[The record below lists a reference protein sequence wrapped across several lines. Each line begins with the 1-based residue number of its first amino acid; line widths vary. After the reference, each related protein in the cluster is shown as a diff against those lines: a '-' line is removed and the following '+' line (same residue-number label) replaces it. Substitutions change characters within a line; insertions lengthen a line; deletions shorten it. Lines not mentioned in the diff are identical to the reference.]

1 MIDVKTPL
9 TLVLI
14 LALSFEAAKGIPNTN
29 LTQVLC
35 NGAQYFKDDPF
46 AISLAY
52 VLAELVS
59 TTPSRH
65 GYDYHNIS
73 PYPNAFA
80 YGHAACNNTTT
91 TSLTTQDCK
100 TCLASAKD
108 NLLTSCDAR
117 IGGRVLLVDCTMRY
131 EQYVGIY
138 TINHVLRNNIYYRIN
153 FCSILID
160 HIFVYGV
167 YLLI

>member
-1 MIDVKTPL
+1 MIKVRSP
-9 TLVLI
+9 LI
-14 LALSFEAAKGIPNTN
+14 LVIAILLQGLSFEVVKGIPNTN
-29 LTQVLC
+29 LTKVQC

-80 YGHAACNNTTT
+80 YGHASCNNTTT
-91 TSLTTQDCK
+91 SLTKQDCK

-108 NLLTSCDAR
+108 DLLTGCDSR

-131 EQYVGIY
+131 EQYP
-138 TINHVLRNNIYYRIN
+138 
-153 FCSILID
+153 FD
-160 HIFVYGV
+160 D
-167 YLLI
+167 

>member
-80 YGHAACNNTTT
+80 YGHAACNNNTTT

-117 IGGRVLLVDCTMRY
+117 IGGRVLLVDCTMRLKRTQ
-131 EQYVGIY
+131 ENSSM
-138 TINHVLRNNIYYRIN
+138 INVTET
-153 FCSILID
+153 
-160 HIFVYGV
+160 GT
-167 YLLI
+167 

>member
-1 MIDVKTPL
+1 MIDVKIPL

-35 NGAQYFKDDPF
+35 NGAQYFKNDPF

-80 YGHAACNNTTT
+80 YGHAACNNNTTT

-131 EQYVGIY
+131 EQYP
-138 TINHVLRNNIYYRIN
+138 
-153 FCSILID
+153 FD
-160 HIFVYGV
+160 D
-167 YLLI
+167 

>member
-1 MIDVKTPL
+1 MIKMRTPL
-9 TLVLI
+9 ILVLPLVI
-14 LALSFEAAKGIPNTN
+14 LPLSFEAAKGIPNTN
-29 LTQVLC
+29 LTKVLC

-59 TTPSRH
+59 TTPSHH

-80 YGHAACNNTTT
+80 YGHAACNNNTTT
-91 TSLTTQDCK
+91 LTKQDCK

-117 IGGRVLLVDCTMRY
+117 IGGRVLLVDCTMRSLSRRTTL
-131 EQYVGIY
+131 Q
-138 TINHVLRNNIYYRIN
+138 H
-153 FCSILID
+153 
-160 HIFVYGV
+160 
-167 YLLI
+167 

>member
-1 MIDVKTPL
+1 MMVVKTPL

-14 LALSFEAAKGIPNTN
+14 LALSSELAKGIPNTN

-59 TTPSRH
+59 TTPSRQ

-80 YGHAACNNTTT
+80 YGHAACNNNTTT
-91 TSLTTQDCK
+91 TSLTKQDCK
-100 TCLASAKD
+100 TCLDSAKD
-108 NLLTSCDAR
+108 NLLTSCDAQ

-131 EQYVGIY
+131 EQYP
-138 TINHVLRNNIYYRIN
+138 
-153 FCSILID
+153 FD
-160 HIFVYGV
+160 D
-167 YLLI
+167 